1 MQPNGVATA
10 ADYRE
15 VGLFIDGSWTQGT
28 AGQNG
33 ASQGEA
39 VINPVTEEALGYLPH
54 ASATDLDRAA
64 NAAVR
69 AFESWSRTAPLERK
83 RILNK
88 AAALLRERSDAIA
101 VWVTLEQGKPL
112 AEAKGE
118 ILAAADIFEWYG
130 DESVRLYGRIVPSRM
145 PGANQMVIREPVGP
159 VAGFCPWNFPA
170 LTPARKIAGAL
181 AAGCTLVI
189 KAAEETPATCCALA
203 DACIDAGVPAGVLN
217 LVFGKPAEVSAFLI
231 PHPGIRKISFT
242 GSIPVGKALAK
253 LAADGVKR
261 CTLELGGHAPVLVFD
276 DAQVEPAVQALL
288 AAKFRNAGQV
298 CVSPSRFYVQRGSY
312 AKFLEAFTEGA
323 KALRVGD
330 GRAADTQMGPMA
342 NERRLSAMEGFVA
355 DARERGLKITTGGS
369 RIGNRGYFWEP
380 TVIADATDECRL
392 MREEPFGPVVPITA
406 FDTVEEGIARANSLP
421 FGLAAYAFTGVSKR
435 ARAVRE
441 GVRAGMIG
449 INHLGISLAE
459 VPFGG
464 VKESG
469 YGSEGGT
476 EGLESYLDTK
486 HVSQLD

>member
-1 MQPNGVATA
+1 VDAIVAHS
-10 ADYRE
+10 DYRE
-15 VGLFIDGSWTQGT
+15 VGFFIDGSWTSG
-28 AGQNG
+28 G
-33 ASQGEA
+33 AKTGET
-39 VINPVTEEALGYLPH
+39 VVNPADEEPLGHLPH
-54 ASATDLDRAA
+54 ATEAELERAA
-64 NAAVR
+64 NAAER
-69 AFESWSRTAPLERK
+69 SFASWSRTPALQRK
-83 RILNK
+83 RVLNK
-88 AAALLRERSDAIA
+88 AAELLRERSDRIA
-101 VWVTLEQGKPL
+101 VWLTLEEGKPL
-112 AEAKGE
+112 AESKGE

-130 DESVRLYGRIVPSRM
+130 DECVRLYGRIVPSRI

-189 KAAEETPATCCALA
+189 KASEETPATCCALV
-203 DACIDAGVPAGVLN
+203 DACVDAGLPDGVLN
-217 LVFGKPAEVSAFLI
+217 LVFGDPAAISAYLV

-242 GSIPVGKALAK
+242 GSIPVGKHLAK

-276 DAQVEPAVQALL
+276 DAPIEAAVQAML

-298 CVSPSRFYVQRGSY
+298 CVAPSRFYVQRESY
-312 AKFLEAFTEGA
+312 KTFVEAFVEGA
-323 KALRVGD
+323 RSLRIGNGRD
-330 GRAADTQMGPMA
+330 GATQMGPLA
-342 NERRLSAMEGFVA
+342 NPRRLAAMAGFVA
-355 DARERGLKITTGGS
+355 DARERGCTVATGGS
-369 RIGNRGYFWEP
+369 RIGNRGYFFEP
-380 TVIADATDECRL
+380 TVVVDATDDCRL
-392 MREEPFGPVVPITA
+392 MREEPFGPMAPIA
-406 FDTVEEGIARANSLP
+406 VFDEVEEAVARANALP
-421 FGLAAYAFTGVSKR
+421 FGLAAYAFTGSSKR

-449 INHLGISLAE
+449 INHFGISLAE
-459 VPFGG
+459 APFGG